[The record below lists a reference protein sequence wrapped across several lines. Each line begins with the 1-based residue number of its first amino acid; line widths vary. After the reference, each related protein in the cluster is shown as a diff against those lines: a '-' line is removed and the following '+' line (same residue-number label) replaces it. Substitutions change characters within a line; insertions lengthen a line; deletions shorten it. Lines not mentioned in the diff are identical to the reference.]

1 VIVGKLLTLAENF
14 DILDASFR
22 QEVAGEAHD
31 GGLRRSRRW
40 LPASLLPGR
49 LMAENFVVLDVEE
62 IGPEDA
68 ASPRATT
75 ASKYDKLISILKS
88 ILTCA

>member
-1 VIVGKLLTLAENF
+1 
-14 DILDASFR
+14 
-22 QEVAGEAHD
+22 
-31 GGLRRSRRW
+31 
-40 LPASLLPGR
+40 
-49 LMAENFVVLDVEE
+49 MAENFVVLDVEK

-75 ASKYDKLISILKS
+75 ASKYDKLISILKG